1 MVHDTSSRRRPRA
14 HRPLRGGRSRG
25 GRRGGGVVFACAC
38 SQNQVLASPRRPTAP
53 GLALGTPQPPPHPP
67 EDKPTGLREAR
78 RARTPYGRGWL
89 WFGPLIHSNGP
100 LRPAAV
106 DREGGQ
112 SERHRVS
119 PPHARSWLCPHL
131 PIDTHCTHVRA
142 GLLLLRASVPRPR
155 LAAPFPPRAAC
166 STCQR
171 HARGAV
177 ARLYKQPGGR
187 VGKN

>member
-1 MVHDTSSRRRPRA
+1 MLALFSKSVRSLRLAPPSLLLGQPRA
-14 HRPLRGGRSRG
+14 NRS
-25 GRRGGGVVFACAC
+25 
-38 SQNQVLASPRRPTAP
+38 PT
-53 GLALGTPQPPPHPP
+53 PHPP

-78 RARTPYGRGWL
+78 RARTPFGRGWL
-89 WFGPLIHSNGP
+89 WFWSVVHSNSP
-100 LRPAAV
+100 LRPAAA

-155 LAAPFPPRAAC
+155 LAAPFPPC
-166 STCQR
+166 CLQHVTCQR

>member
-1 MVHDTSSRRRPRA
+1 MGIRGGSVLVPWRPAFWNAAEVVRSRRFSTPPFTPYLKSACEAAFLTGASLLEAGERKGFDPGN
-14 HRPLRGGRSRG
+14 PLCMYVG
-25 GRRGGGVVFACAC
+25 
-38 SQNQVLASPRRPTAP
+38 
-53 GLALGTPQPPPHPP
+53 
-67 EDKPTGLREAR
+67 
-78 RARTPYGRGWL
+78 ARTPFGRGWL
-89 WFGPLIHSNGP
+89 WFWSVVHSNSP

-155 LAAPFPPRAAC
+155 LAAPFPPCCLQHVPTARARRSRAPI
-166 STCQR
+166 
-171 HARGAV
+171 
-177 ARLYKQPGGR
+177 YKQPGGR